1 MLLSKCVA
9 FDGEKSKN
17 IKQQECSRLLSSL
30 ESKTPLSK
38 IPLIGPLLF

>member
-1 MLLSKCVA
+1 MLLA
-9 FDGEKSKN
+9 FDSEKSKN
-17 IKQQECSRLLSSL
+17 IKQQECSGLLSSL